1 MSRVDNY
8 SWKRNSYCEGR
19 APRSTAITLRR
30 RQDKS
35 KEGGEWVGEVERG
48 RNEAKRGGEGAR
60 QSSFSGVSFL
70 LSVVGGPLSQHAYKA
85 VFIGNVAA
93 HGPEGRVEQI
103 FILRSLKS
111 KHDRP
116 PLLLPPR
123 PHRRHLRFIP
133 SPALEITT
141 ILFTRCF
148 HYYEVKC

>member
-8 SWKRNSYCEGR
+8 SWKRNSCCEGR

-35 KEGGEWVGEVERG
+35 VGRVGSEVVSKRG
-48 RNEAKRGGEGAR
+48 RNEAKRRGGEGAR

-93 HGPEGRVEQI
+93 RTA
-103 FILRSLKS
+103 
-111 KHDRP
+111 
-116 PLLLPPR
+116 
-123 PHRRHLRFIP
+123 RRDELNKY
-133 SPALEITT
+133 SSSG
-141 ILFTRCF
+141 
-148 HYYEVKC
+148 V